1 MYPTPPPLPLPW
13 GGVRVVMYPTPL
25 PNDPRKKSAEIF
37 FWVSYS
43 DQARRAEKKNTRL
56 SISNSKKSFF
66 ENKIDQIFLAIGG
79 KGGHPQKR
87 LSKKKSPK
95 NAIFALKMPFFS
107 PKNDLFLRR
116 AQEHVKYVTTD
127 ANTERSLFS
136 SLWWHFKNPTFFY
149 PKSPVRVFVEWCK
162 RRRGSDTLF
171 FWSVMEKMF
180 ATWAQK
186 NR

>member
-1 MYPTPPPLPLPW
+1 
-13 GGVRVVMYPTPL
+13 
-25 PNDPRKKSAEIF
+25 
-37 FWVSYS
+37 
-43 DQARRAEKKNTRL
+43 
-56 SISNSKKSFF
+56 
-66 ENKIDQIFLAIGG
+66 
-79 KGGHPQKR
+79 
-87 LSKKKSPK
+87 
-95 NAIFALKMPFFS
+95 MPIFS

-127 ANTERSLFS
+127 ANTEED
-136 SLWWHFKNPTFFY
+136 HFFPVYDGISKNTFFY